1 MTAAR
6 TSTDRAGRYTNVAVA
21 LHWLIGIA
29 VIGMLASGL
38 AMVRLVHDKATQA
51 QGFKLFQVH
60 KSIGITIL
68 ILAAL
73 RLAWRL
79 THRPPPLPPGMP
91 AWEHRAAEATHV
103 LLYGFIIGM
112 PLLGWAYVS
121 ASPFT
126 IPTVLFGLVPW
137 PHVPGLVSMSGAA
150 KAAVAPVLRALHD
163 YGGYALIGFVALH
176 AGAALRHYFVLHDT
190 VLQRMVPGLPRWGR
204 PPSEKVSP

>member
-1 MTAAR
+1 MTAVSLAPTR
-6 TSTDRAGRYTNVAVA
+6 TDRHTAVAIA

-29 VIGMLASGL
+29 VFAMLASGL
-38 AMVRLVHDKATQA
+38 VMVRLIHDKATQA
-51 QGFKLFQVH
+51 QGFKMFQVH

-68 ILAAL
+68 ILAVL

-79 THRPPPLPPGMP
+79 THRPPPLPAGMP

-103 LLYGFIIGM
+103 LLYAFIIGM

-126 IPTVLFGLVPW
+126 IPTVLFGVVPW
-137 PHVPGLVSMSGAA
+137 PHVPGLVSMSGTA

-163 YGGYALIGFVALH
+163 YGGDALLAFVVLH
-176 AGAALRHYFVLHDT
+176 AGAALRHYVVLHDT

-204 PPSEKVSP
+204 RTP

>member
-1 MTAAR
+1 MAI
-6 TSTDRAGRYTNVAVA
+6 A

-29 VIGMLASGL
+29 VFAMLASGL

-51 QGFKLFQVH
+51 QGFRLFQLH

-68 ILAAL
+68 ILAVL
-73 RLAWRL
+73 RLGWRL

-103 LLYGFIIGM
+103 LLYAFIIGM

-126 IPTVLFGLVPW
+126 IPTVLFGAVPW
-137 PHVPGLVSMSGAA
+137 PHVPGLATLSGAA
-150 KAAVAPVLRALHD
+150 KAAVAPVLRAMHD
-163 YGGYALIGFVALH
+163 DGGYALIAFVALH
-176 AGAALRHYFVLHDT
+176 AGAALRHYLVLHDT
-190 VLQRMVPGLPRWGR
+190 VLQRMLPGLPRLGR
-204 PPSEKVSP
+204 SSGVPR